1 MTADSNGKQT
11 TTPVFL
17 RHLKVFEALVE
28 VLTSFL
34 KENILSL
41 SSLQCPLKKKKG
53 KKKKLFCFRE
63 LDF

>member
-41 SSLQCPLKKKKG
+41 SSLQCLLKKKKRE
-53 KKKKLFCFRE
+53 KKETLLF
-63 LDF
+63 